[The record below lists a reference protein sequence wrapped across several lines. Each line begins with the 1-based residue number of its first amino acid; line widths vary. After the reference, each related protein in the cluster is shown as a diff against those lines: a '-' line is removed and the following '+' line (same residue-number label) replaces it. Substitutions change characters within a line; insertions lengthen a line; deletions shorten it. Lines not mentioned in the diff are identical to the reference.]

1 MGFSGG
7 SANVTKA
14 HQHDGAVVQDGG
26 SLAANATQ
34 FGLTNGSLLYSDGTN
49 IQELG
54 VGASGYVLG
63 TAAGTVPTWEASAAS
78 IVMSVQG
85 QMVYFDGS
93 RTALNIGSESDV
105 LTVSAGGLP
114 VWSAPAAP
122 AWEVVF
128 SDTRTTDSNDWENT
142 FTAIPQ
148 DDYAMFCLQV
158 QAGFSNDASVL
169 AQFHD
174 GGGAI
179 TTGYYS
185 DGVNIFNGTATYMN
199 ENNLA
204 YATIAVTNNNRK
216 SVISTTFIV
225 MGNSNFTDSQNER
238 FTWWGAGGSNA
249 TNSSTQAGMC
259 SENPITSFDGIT
271 LYANA
276 IAGAAEFMTGSTATL
291 WKIAKS

>member
-276 IAGAAEFMTGSTATL
+276 VAGPAEFMTGSTATM